1 MTASVPRIPSSDAQR
16 QLEAPKPY
24 TPPTLNELGAIGAV
38 TAGPNDGALD
48 QLGGASG
55 GFLVAHGTS

>member
-1 MTASVPRIPSSDAQR
+1 MTDSNDLRPPD
-16 QLEAPKPY
+16 APKPY
-24 TPPTLNELGAIGAV
+24 AAPQLHELGTIGAV

-55 GFLVAHGTS
+55 GFLVAQGTS